1 MKRTKQTA
9 LTAAVFAAAIGVSF
23 TGSIPAEADTAQYL
37 AATDQREMQILYGPG
52 PNIEREIE
60 GDINADRVLDARDL
74 TLMKRKLLM
83 DDTTGVVKP
92 YNFYSADPA
101 FNASDARALAMHLTG
116 ELYAVPKRPVEF
128 RLYFW
133 PVPYFGDE
141 APDTEAEQL
150 KLVKEAKLRLER
162 LCLDE
167 MKTYD
172 LWPSVSLSAAAEKP
186 NTALCWQEKLFANQS
201 LLGANYERYFDYY
214 SIPHCFAPNEYWD
227 EALPDA
233 EYLSLQRAE
242 ISVTVPFEADF
253 DPETDSPPDTPV
265 QNSYSGSYVTYIQ
278 RPDGS
283 EEYFDKILI
292 EWNVNT
298 GKVRMHD
305 TLTPEQEIPEWSAL
319 KYSDLY
325 G

>member
-1 MKRTKQTA
+1 MKHNRKTA
-9 LTAAVFAAAIGVSF
+9 LTAAVFATAIGVSF

-74 TLMKRKLLM
+74 TLMKQKLLSGDTENYSQR
-83 DDTTGVVKP
+83 DDFLPDFWG
-92 YNFYSADPA
+92 FSGA
-101 FNASDARALAMHLTG
+101 DARALMQHLTG
-116 ELYAVPKRPVEF
+116 ELYAEHKRPVEF
-128 RLYFW
+128 HLYFR
-133 PVPYFGDE
+133 PVPYFADE
-141 APDTEAEQL
+141 APETAEERQKLVQEAKHRLSRLDTYETELIRYYPKVSYSFAGKQHEFIICPVDNKESDTEEYKWGNMLGVVSPEWLPAEY
-150 KLVKEAKLRLER
+150 V
-162 LCLDE
+162 
-167 MKTYD
+167 
-172 LWPSVSLSAAAEKP
+172 P
-186 NTALCWQEKLFANQS
+186 NTFWDGAPEDADYLAL
-201 LLGANYERYFDYY
+201 R
-214 SIPHCFAPNEYWD
+214 
-227 EALPDA
+227 
-233 EYLSLQRAE
+233 RAE
-242 ISVTVPFEADF
+242 FSVTVPFEADL

-278 RPDGS
+278 LPDGS

-305 TLTPEQEIPEWSAL
+305 TLTPEQEIPEWEFP
-319 KYSDLY
+319 